1 MANTYTLGIYSF
13 AFKQFEYIFKVL
25 PIKEVLS
32 IIRPIFIQKFNNVDQ
47 DDKEFKTLFNLFV
60 KLLFPLYT
68 FPLLLFIIFGKQLII
83 IVYKVEYQE
92 AYILVVVMLIS
103 NIIVSFAYPTT
114 LVMVLKERMDLSLIS
129 KSIFVFSIIG
139 SIFGMKYFGLLG
151 VVTATVIGDFL
162 RNILI
167 YYLLNKSFKLPYN
180 FKGYWNYIIVFFTT
194 TITFYFMAQGIN
206 SIFDL
211 ILYSLF
217 FALVYFLFNIY
228 FNALNSEDIIF
239 IRKISNHSKP
249 LQKVDKFIQ
258 KILIIKSK

>member
-1 MANTYTLGIYSF
+1 
-13 AFKQFEYIFKVL
+13 
-25 PIKEVLS
+25 
-32 IIRPIFIQKFNNVDQ
+32 
-47 DDKEFKTLFNLFV
+47 
-60 KLLFPLYT
+60 
-68 FPLLLFIIFGKQLII
+68 
-83 IVYKVEYQE
+83 
-92 AYILVVVMLIS
+92 MLIS

-139 SIFGMKYFGLLG
+139 GIFGMKYFGLLG

-162 RNILI
+162 RNLLI
-167 YYLLNKSFKLPYN
+167 YYFLNKSFKLPYN
-180 FKGYWNYIIVFFTT
+180 FKGYWNYVIVFFTI